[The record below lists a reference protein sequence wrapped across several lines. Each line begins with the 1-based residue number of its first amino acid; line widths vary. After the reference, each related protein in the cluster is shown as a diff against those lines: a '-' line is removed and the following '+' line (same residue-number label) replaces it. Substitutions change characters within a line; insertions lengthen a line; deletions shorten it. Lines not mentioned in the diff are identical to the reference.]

1 MTTRRPLVLVS
12 GAFSELP
19 TGDSVAGANV
29 GITASPSGLI
39 SVGSDLGIDGVAI
52 ASGEAAQ
59 LTANSAQTTADT
71 ALASGNAALQTI
83 ADNPGISEDTV
94 IGLVIALS

>member
-19 TGDSVAGANV
+19 TGDSVAGATI
-29 GITASPSGLI
+29 GIAANPSGLI

-59 LTANSAQTTADT
+59 VTANSAQTTADT
-71 ALASGNAALQTI
+71 ALASGNAALQSI
-83 ADNPGISEDTV
+83 ADNPGISENTV

>member
-59 LTANSAQTTADT
+59 VTANT

-83 ADNPGISEDTV
+83 ADNPGLSEDTV
-94 IGLVIALS
+94 IGLIIALS

>member
-19 TGDSVAGANV
+19 TGDSVAGATV

-39 SVGSDLGIDGVAI
+39 TVGSDLGIDGVAI

-59 LTANSAQTTADT
+59 LTADT

>member
-59 LTANSAQTTADT
+59 VTANT

-94 IGLVIALS
+94 IGLIIALS